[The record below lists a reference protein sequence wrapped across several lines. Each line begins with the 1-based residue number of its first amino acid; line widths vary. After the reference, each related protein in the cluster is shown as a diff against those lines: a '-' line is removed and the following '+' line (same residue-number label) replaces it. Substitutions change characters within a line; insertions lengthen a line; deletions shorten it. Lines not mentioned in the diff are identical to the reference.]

1 MTPARVHSTSECA
14 NALAALPSRPLLTAR
29 ELADRLGMTTRWVYL
44 QVEQHELPAYQLGRA
59 LRFDWSAVLRWLESR
74 RIGAWE
80 SCAEADDV
88 VRFL

>member
-1 MTPARVHSTSECA
+1 MSESGTSSNRLISA
-14 NALAALPSRPLLTAR
+14 TQLAAYLGVSR
-29 ELADRLGMTTRWVYL
+29 RWVYL